1 MTHKKPYCLMP
12 FIHLHIGDNGE
23 AKACCVANIK
33 FGNINKLPLEQV
45 WDNEAINNIRSKFIN
60 NTPDKRCAVC
70 LNIEKS
76 GATSIRQETHEN
88 YKNLEI
94 DYNNPT
100 LPIYF
105 DIRFSNVCN
114 LKCRTCWHGAS
125 SSWFEDA
132 KILKTNKGK
141 KAVIKNINDFDS
153 FIEKTGLALQ
163 GAKEIYLAGGEPLV
177 TEEHYLLLQWL
188 IDHKLTDIKLRYNT
202 NLTILKYKGKS
213 VIDYWKQF
221 KNVEILASIDANN
234 DLASYVRTNSN
245 WESIKKNIQVIKSL
259 SHISVQISPT
269 ISILNVEFIPELINE
284 CISLNFITEDDIYIN
299 ILERP
304 IHYNIQVFPTEI
316 KSRIEN
322 KLFQYKS
329 SLTSQKFISQIN
341 EIIQYMNSQDQSI
354 HWPKFTLENKKLD
367 HLRNEKSILPYY

>member
-125 SSWFEDA
+125 
-132 KILKTNKGK
+132 
-141 KAVIKNINDFDS
+141 
-153 FIEKTGLALQ
+153 
-163 GAKEIYLAGGEPLV
+163 
-177 TEEHYLLLQWL
+177 
-188 IDHKLTDIKLRYNT
+188 
-202 NLTILKYKGKS
+202 
-213 VIDYWKQF
+213 
-221 KNVEILASIDANN
+221 
-234 DLASYVRTNSN
+234 
-245 WESIKKNIQVIKSL
+245 
-259 SHISVQISPT
+259 
-269 ISILNVEFIPELINE
+269 
-284 CISLNFITEDDIYIN
+284 
-299 ILERP
+299 
-304 IHYNIQVFPTEI
+304 
-316 KSRIEN
+316 
-322 KLFQYKS
+322 
-329 SLTSQKFISQIN
+329 
-341 EIIQYMNSQDQSI
+341 
-354 HWPKFTLENKKLD
+354 
-367 HLRNEKSILPYY
+367 

>member
-1 MTHKKPYCLMP
+1 MP

-354 HWPKFTLENKKLD
+354 HWSKFTLENKKLD

>member
-1 MTHKKPYCLMP
+1 M
-12 FIHLHIGDNGE
+12 
-23 AKACCVANIK
+23 
-33 FGNINKLPLEQV
+33 
-45 WDNEAINNIRSKFIN
+45 
-60 NTPDKRCAVC
+60 
-70 LNIEKS
+70 
-76 GATSIRQETHEN
+76 
-88 YKNLEI
+88 
-94 DYNNPT
+94 
-100 LPIYF
+100 
-105 DIRFSNVCN
+105 
-114 LKCRTCWHGAS
+114 
-125 SSWFEDA
+125 
-132 KILKTNKGK
+132 
-141 KAVIKNINDFDS
+141 
-153 FIEKTGLALQ
+153 ALQ

-221 KNVEILASIDANN
+221 KNVEILASVDANN

-354 HWPKFTLENKKLD
+354 HWSKFTLENKKLD